1 LLLPHSTDRDLTA
14 AVIQGW
20 TMAEIDSGTLDVV
33 LVSLLELDVHDYADE
48 LSRLLERY
56 SAADSDQMVRLP
68 AARRLAEQIWKQAKF
83 DDSYEDPTNGWVLEA
98 INHWAGRIAQF
109 WVRAAL
115 ADRNLAGE
123 AWSGLPTDLCAR
135 LDELL
140 SSHGEPLAMAQVVL
154 ARQAH
159 VLTVVDL
166 KWFKATVLPLLDWAS
181 TEQASRTWSGYLAG
195 GRWSEEL
202 LDAGLAEQY
211 IGAITHA
218 ELFDTETRS
227 LLWDHVASIAV
238 TGLRDPTPWI
248 KQVVV
253 SRPLDDRVTLANMI
267 TWTLD
272 RLSPEAADGLWNR
285 WMRAYWDDRLNTV
298 PLPLERSEASAMAAW
313 PTRLTGSLHDAVN
326 CAVKAPAGLD
336 DHGGLLGHL
345 DDADVTDRAPG
356 DIARLLAHVLKY
368 TSPPF
373 WGGYYLEKLVPRLA
387 ASASPTD
394 LDEIRE
400 QAIRLGCINAPDW

>member
-1 LLLPHSTDRDLTA
+1 LPP
-14 AVIQGW
+14 
-20 TMAEIDSGTLDVV
+20 E
-33 LVSLLELDVHDYADE
+33 
-48 LSRLLERY
+48 
-56 SAADSDQMVRLP
+56 
-68 AARRLAEQIWKQAKF
+68 
-83 DDSYEDPTNGWVLEA
+83 
-98 INHWAGRIAQF
+98 
-109 WVRAAL
+109 
-115 ADRNLAGE
+115 
-123 AWSGLPTDLCAR
+123 LCAR

-140 SSHGEPLAMAQVVL
+140 SSHGERLAMVQVEL

-159 VLTVVDL
+159 VLTAVDP
-166 KWFKATVLPLLDWAS
+166 KWFASTVLPLLDWAS

-211 IGAITHA
+211 TKAIIHA
-218 ELFDTETRS
+218 GRFDTETRD

-253 SRPLDDRVTLANMI
+253 SRPVGDRVSLANKI

-272 RLSPEAADGLWNR
+272 RLSHGAADGLWNR
-285 WMRAYWDDRLNTV
+285 WMRAYWDDRLDTV
-298 PLPLERSEASAMAAW
+298 PLPLERGEASAMAAW
-313 PTRLTGSLHDAVN
+313 PTRLTDSLHDAVN
-326 CAVKAPAGLD
+326 RAVKAPAGLD
-336 DHGGLLGHL
+336 DHSGLLRHL
-345 DDADVTDRAPG
+345 NDADVTDRAPD
-356 DIARLLAHVLKY
+356 DIARLLAHLLKY

-394 LDEIRE
+394 LREIRE
-400 QAIRLGCINAPDW
+400 EAVRLGCINAPDW